1 MKHILNACAV
11 AMMLFLSACAAS
23 IAERS
28 HAPDLPTKAFTLL
41 HTNDIHGHVEPWLG
55 WEKELT
61 GLEIGGLERIGGT
74 IAEIRRQVGEKNVLL
89 LDGGDTLGDTMIAD
103 LTKGQVVVDAL
114 NQMRYDAMVIGNHEP
129 DFTAEVLK
137 RHMSA
142 ARFPM
147 LGANIRLKSGGQ
159 NFAPPYLIKTVG
171 GVRVGILGIAYPNT
185 ALTTAKKNIQ
195 NLEFK
200 GAPETVREFLP
211 RLRAEGAELV
221 IVLSHYGL
229 SADKKLAEQVP
240 GIDIIVGGHSH
251 NRMKEVTRVG
261 ETIIVQAGAHG
272 SDLGRLDIEFEDGK
286 IARYRRDLITITNRV
301 GVDPQVAAT
310 LAKYQSLHLASLNQ
324 PLGEAANIIA
334 RAQTLAGSEPGKRD
348 EESPA
353 DSLFA
358 DIVREHTKADI
369 ALLPG
374 VGYGVAIPLGPII
387 AKELRN
393 LIPHES
399 KVVTLQLTGKEVRE
413 ILEQS
418 LENTYTDDPKKKV
431 GGLIQVSGLQF
442 SYTDR
447 ANFPDR
453 LKEVRVQNGQLD
465 DAREYKVATNELLAD
480 GGHSYTTFLR
490 GRNRKEFEPQY
501 DIIKDKIK
509 SVGTIRAPNPGRIQK
524 K

>member
-1 MKHILNACAV
+1 MKCILSACAV
-11 AMMLFLSACAAS
+11 TAAVFLSACAPS
-23 IAERS
+23 MTERPS
-28 HAPDLPTKAFTLL
+28 APALQTKAFTLL

-55 WEKELT
+55 WEKELA
-61 GLEIGGLERIGGT
+61 GLEIGGLDRIGGVVS
-74 IAEIRRQVGEKNVLL
+74 EIRRQVGANNVLL

-103 LTKGQVVVDAL
+103 LTKGAVVTDAM
-114 NQMRYDAMVIGNHEP
+114 NKIRYDAMVIGNHEP

-137 RHMSA
+137 QHMSA
-142 ARFPM
+142 ASFPL
-147 LGANIRLKSGGQ
+147 LGANIRLKSNGK
-159 NFAPPYLIKTVG
+159 NFAPPYLIKMVG
-171 GVRVGILGIAYPNT
+171 GIKVGILGIAYPNT

-200 GAPETVREFLP
+200 DAPETVKEFLP
-211 RLRAEGAELV
+211 RLRAEGAELI

-229 SADKKLAEQVP
+229 AADKKLAEQVP

-251 NRMKEVTRVG
+251 NRMKEVMRVG

-272 SDLGRLDIEFEDGK
+272 SDLGRLDIEFEAGK
-286 IARYRRDLITITNRV
+286 IARYRRELITITSRSSA
-301 GVDPQVAAT
+301 DPEVTAT
-310 LAKYQSLHLASLNQ
+310 LAKYQSLHAASLNQ
-324 PLGEAANIIA
+324 PLGEAATPIA
-334 RAQTLAGSEPGKRD
+334 RAQTVAGNEPGKRD

-374 VGYGVAIPLGPII
+374 VGYGVAIPLGPIV
-387 AKELRN
+387 ARELRN
-393 LIPHES
+393 LVPHES
-399 KVVTLQLTGKEVRE
+399 KVVVLQLTGKEVRE

-431 GGLIQVSGLQF
+431 GGLVQVSGLQF
-442 SYTDR
+442 SYMEH
-447 ANFPDR
+447 AGFPNR
-453 LKEVRVQNGQLD
+453 LKEVRVQNGPID

-480 GGHSYTTFLR
+480 GGHRYTTFLQ

-509 SVGTIRAPNPGRIQK
+509 NLGTVSAPGPGRIQK